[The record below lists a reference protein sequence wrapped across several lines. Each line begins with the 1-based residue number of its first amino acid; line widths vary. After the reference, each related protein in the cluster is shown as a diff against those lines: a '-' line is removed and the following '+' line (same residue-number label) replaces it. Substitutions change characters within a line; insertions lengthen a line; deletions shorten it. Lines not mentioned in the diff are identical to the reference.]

1 MENVTMFFF
10 FSLLFWWLT
19 SLQLDVRHVT
29 HSYIPPKHI
38 TYCIISSPKTPH
50 DHSSHSLYHAFL
62 PAWLSLSLYYCI
74 LLPPHIFIITLV
86 NHILYYTTLLCLLA
100 PDCFRS
106 PPSLSHPSP
115 VPPCLAP
122 HCLSRHLQVDREGKC
137 VVQ

>member
-10 FSLLFWWLT
+10 SLSFVL
-19 SLQLDVRHVT
+19 VA
-29 HSYIPPKHI
+29 YITPAGCQARNTLLHPPKHI
-38 TYCIISSPKTPH
+38 KYCIISSPKTPH

-74 LLPPHIFIITLV
+74 LLPPHIFTITLV
-86 NHILYYTTLLCLLA
+86 SHILYYTTYAFLPLIA
-100 PDCFRS
+100 FV

-115 VPPCLAP
+115 VPPCLAL
-122 HCLSRHLQVDREGKC
+122 HCFSRHLRVDREGQC